1 MAELLGKTQNP
12 KVLGTDTHSVTLTDS
27 TIRKNVISAI
37 QIVTLGVSFERPQD
51 VHIEMLTKRI
61 ICYPPIPPPPLKTT
75 PPPAPAPAP
84 PPPPPSPR
92 DCRTPDTGSAT
103 IITRQVSPVR
113 KDRHR
118 GSQSSLFDH
127 PARTRI
133 RNESMREGVTGVD
146 TVRVDRKDVSR
157 ILTADHLP

>member
-1 MAELLGKTQNP
+1 M
-12 KVLGTDTHSVTLTDS
+12 S
-27 TIRKNVISAI
+27 
-37 QIVTLGVSFERPQD
+37 
-51 VHIEMLTKRI
+51 
-61 ICYPPIPPPPLKTT
+61 PPD
-75 PPPAPAPAP
+75 P
-84 PPPPPSPR
+84 PPPPPPPPDS
-92 DCRTPDTGSAT
+92 RTPHTASVT
-103 IITRQVSPVR
+103 IISRQVSPGR